1 MGPTIQFNSN
11 WGPSRNSS
19 IPITSISQLQFANSN
34 FNSIEAGA
42 IQSRRLCERMS
53 AFSPLATKLMRRS
66 DLPLCANK
74 RQQIALFES
83 PRQGTTDSFLSSRR
97 VSDAARPRLTAALV
111 PNRAMR
117 PYLPRLS
124 SNPAM
129 RRQNLASKRRQIDGD
144 PCFGGGAGG
153 GVVGIATLVARF
165 YLASPGRADQALP
178 VICDDRRKPLA
189 RSGAIRVSGRDQFG
203 KLPPL
208 TRQLFVLPF
217 AFTAP
222 AVGKVLALC
231 RPRPEFFSLIKEPT
245 PEQAVALHPC
255 GWIRGGKG
263 RIHDCHGGIPQIS
276 LGGLTLRSRG
286 PRAVM
291 AITKTRLLVAIIT
304 KSA

>member
-153 GVVGIATLVARF
+153 GHRDAGCALLFGVAWSSRP
-165 YLASPGRADQALP
+165 S
-178 VICDDRRKPLA
+178 
-189 RSGAIRVSGRDQFG
+189 
-203 KLPPL
+203 L
-208 TRQLFVLPF
+208 T
-217 AFTAP
+217 
-222 AVGKVLALC
+222 G
-231 RPRPEFFSLIKEPT
+231 
-245 PEQAVALHPC
+245 
-255 GWIRGGKG
+255 
-263 RIHDCHGGIPQIS
+263 D
-276 LGGLTLRSRG
+276 LR
-286 PRAVM
+286 
-291 AITKTRLLVAIIT
+291 
-304 KSA
+304 